1 MKENKEINQKKKMRE
16 NTVNNQKK
24 MMKENTKTTKKEDD
38 ELKYN
43 KQSTEE
49 EKRKCS

>member
-1 MKENKEINQKKKMRE
+1 MKENKEINQKE
-16 NTVNNQKK
+16 

-43 KQSTEE
+43 KQSREG